1 VRLPHLLSASGVL
14 PHPERRLASRLFWH
28 KVNLIAGGN
37 MSEIGYGLLAFSLAV
52 FVGLVVFTVGA
63 ETPGTNDSSDLAR

>member
-1 VRLPHLLSASGVL
+1 
-14 PHPERRLASRLFWH
+14 
-28 KVNLIAGGN
+28 